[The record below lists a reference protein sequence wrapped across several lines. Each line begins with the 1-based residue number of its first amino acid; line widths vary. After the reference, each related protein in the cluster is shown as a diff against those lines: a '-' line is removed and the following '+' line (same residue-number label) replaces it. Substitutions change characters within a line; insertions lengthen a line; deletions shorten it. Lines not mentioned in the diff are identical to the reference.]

1 MPKAKLWRL
10 GTDQII
16 FDEDTVSENLF
27 DTKRNFR
34 RLIVRTNAS
43 SLTPER
49 EQFLREHINDPSY
62 LDNSIEKLADT
73 HSNAF
78 SDGYLA
84 DHIAD

>member
-62 LDNSIEKLADT
+62 LDTSIEKLADT
-73 HSNAF
+73 LSNAF